1 MKRIDLT
8 GQRFGRLTVIRYDHS
23 EHDGTHWLCKCD
35 CGNEKVAAGY
45 SLRSGNTK
53 SCGCLNSDAS
63 RAKLV
68 KAREALKARP
78 RKDLTGQRF
87 GRLVVLGLAD
97 VPDRKGFIF
106 WRVRC
111 DCGTEKTVMQN
122 NPVSGRTKSC
132 GCLFNELRS
141 ARAERMRM
149 FRKTKSELPRKA
161 RETAPKRTAVKVK
174 ECAKAI
180 PEQNPK
186 SGKPVSRVCKP
197 GRPTKSDAEFLRKHG
212 CSVCAD
218 NKICDMTFCKY
229 EKELG
234 RLTND

>member
-23 EHDGTHWLCKCD
+23 EHSGAHWLCKCD
-35 CGNEKVAAGY
+35 CGKEKVAAGY

-63 RAKLV
+63 RAKLE

-106 WRVRC
+106 WRDVYKRQQKPRRPHRVKPIRLQC
-111 DCGTEKTVMQN
+111 RLTESTAQRVKQALERNGIASMQTFLESLVLAWLAQSECFTTWTEKGESAAGGDDTDDAYRKNNLALNSTAKEAELSSVQN
-122 NPVSGRTKSC
+122 VP
-132 GCLFNELRS
+132 
-141 ARAERMRM
+141 
-149 FRKTKSELPRKA
+149 LP
-161 RETAPKRTAVKVK
+161 
-174 ECAKAI
+174 
-180 PEQNPK
+180 
-186 SGKPVSRVCKP
+186 
-197 GRPTKSDAEFLRKHG
+197 
-212 CSVCAD
+212 
-218 NKICDMTFCKY
+218 
-229 EKELG
+229 
-234 RLTND
+234 

>member
-23 EHDGTHWLCKCD
+23 EHDGAHWLCICD
-35 CGNEKVAAGY
+35 CGTEKVIAGY
-45 SLRSGNTK
+45 LLRNSATK
-53 SCGCLNSDAS
+53 SCGCLKSDAS
-63 RAKLV
+63 REALG
-68 KAREALKARP
+68 KARAVLKARP
-78 RKDLTGQRF
+78 RKDLTGERF

-122 NPVSGRTKSC
+122 NLVFGRTKSC
-132 GCLFNELRS
+132 GCLSSEMRA

-149 FRKTKSELPRKA
+149 CRKLKSDLTGKTPA
-161 RETAPKRTAVKVK
+161 RETTPKQTDVEVK
-174 ECAKAI
+174 EREKAA
-180 PEQNPK
+180 PEQTPQSRK
-186 SGKPVSRVCKP
+186 SRSCKI
-197 GRPTKSDAEFLRKHG
+197 GRPTKSDSEFFKQHG

-218 NKICDMTFCKY
+218 NKSCDMTSCKY
-229 EKELG
+229 EKELIK
-234 RLTND
+234 

>member
-8 GQRFGRLTVIRYDHS
+8 GQRFGRLTVIRYDHA
-23 EHDGTHWLCKCD
+23 EHDGAHWLCKCD
-35 CGNEKVAAGY
+35 CGTEKVIAGY
-45 SLRSGNTK
+45 LLRNGATK
-53 SCGCLNSDAS
+53 SCGCLKSDAS
-63 RAKLV
+63 RAALE
-68 KAREALKARP
+68 KARAALTARP
-78 RKDLTGQRF
+78 RNDLTGQRF

-122 NPVSGRTKSC
+122 SLVSGRTKSC
-132 GCLFNELRS
+132 GCLSNELRS
-141 ARAERMRM
+141 ARAERMRI
-149 FRKTKSELPRKA
+149 FRKPKSELPRK
-161 RETAPKRTAVKVK
+161 TAPKRTAVKVK

-180 PEQNPK
+180 PEQNQK
-186 SGKPVSRVCKP
+186 ICKP

-218 NKICDMTFCKY
+218 NKSCDMTSCKY
-229 EKELG
+229 EKEMM
-234 RLTND
+234 T

>member
-111 DCGTEKTVMQN
+111 DCGTEK
-122 NPVSGRTKSC
+122 PSCRTT
-132 GCLFNELRS
+132 LF
-141 ARAERMRM
+141 
-149 FRKTKSELPRKA
+149 PGG
-161 RETAPKRTAVKVK
+161 
-174 ECAKAI
+174 
-180 PEQNPK
+180 QNPA
-186 SGKPVSRVCKP
+186 
-197 GRPTKSDAEFLRKHG
+197 DAYLM
-212 CSVCAD
+212 S
-218 NKICDMTFCKY
+218 
-229 EKELG
+229 
-234 RLTND
+234 

>member
-35 CGNEKVAAGY
+35 CGNEKFAAGY

-68 KAREALKARP
+68 KEREALKARP

-122 NPVSGRTKSC
+122 NLVSGRTKSC

>member
-23 EHDGTHWLCKCD
+23 EHDGAHWLCKCD

-45 SLRSGNTK
+45 SLRSGKTK

-63 RAKLV
+63 RAKLE
-68 KAREALKARP
+68 KARAAIKARP

-111 DCGTEKTVMQN
+111 DCGTEKVIMQN
-122 NPVSGRTKSC
+122 NFIYGQTRSC
-132 GCLFNELRS
+132 GCLANEVRA
-141 ARAERMRM
+141 ARAEHMRQG
-149 FRKTKSELPRKA
+149 RKPKKAPVEVRKPKSAKPAPVRKVYPA
-161 RETAPKRTAVKVK
+161 RTA
-174 ECAKAI
+174 
-180 PEQNPK
+180 
-186 SGKPVSRVCKP
+186 
-197 GRPTKSDAEFLRKHG
+197 AEFFRFSKAHG

-218 NKICDMTFCKY
+218 RKDCDMTFCKY
-229 EKELG
+229 EKEL
-234 RLTND
+234 TS

>member
-23 EHDGTHWLCKCD
+23 EHDGAHWLCKCD

-45 SLRSGNTK
+45 SLRSGKTK

-63 RAKLV
+63 RAKLE
-68 KAREALKARP
+68 KARAAIKARP

-111 DCGTEKTVMQN
+111 DCGNEKVIMQN
-122 NPVSGRTKSC
+122 NFIYGQTRSCCALSLSRISTSGWTASRPGGALSAGASGRKAGQYGRTRHDLRRSKTNPAPGHYAGSPCRDRVLRRFQRQGEIAGC
-132 GCLFNELRS
+132 GR
-141 ARAERMRM
+141 RG
-149 FRKTKSELPRKA
+149 LPYG
-161 RETAPKRTAVKVK
+161 V
-174 ECAKAI
+174 
-180 PEQNPK
+180 
-186 SGKPVSRVCKP
+186 
-197 GRPTKSDAEFLRKHG
+197 
-212 CSVCAD
+212 
-218 NKICDMTFCKY
+218 
-229 EKELG
+229 
-234 RLTND
+234 